1 MSLTGIFLISF
12 LVIHCYVNAQVFWN
26 DKGEAFNK
34 AAHFMGSNILIRT
47 AEIGLFALLL
57 LHIIQGLA
65 LYFSNRAKR
74 SSRYAVNA
82 RNQTSK
88 WYSRS
93 MALLGTLLLLFLI
106 MHLAHFWVP
115 SRITGLE
122 AVMIDGKEYHNLY
135 GEMAQVFTGNLFVV
149 LLYIA
154 GCIALAWHLMHGF
167 YSSLQTLGL
176 ATHRYKLAIHV
187 IGVAF
192 SIIVPLIFI
201 LMPLAF
207 YLEWIS

>member
-12 LVIHCYVNAQVFWN
+12 LVIHCYVNAQIFWN
-26 DKGEAFNK
+26 DGGIAFNK
-34 AAHFMGSNILIRT
+34 AAHFMGSNFLIRT
-47 AEIGLFALLL
+47 AEIGLFAMLI
-57 LHIIQGLA
+57 LHIVQGLA
-65 LYFSNRAKR
+65 LYFRNRSKR
-74 SSRYAVNA
+74 SVGYAVNA

-115 SRITGLE
+115 SRITGL
-122 AVMIDGKEYHNLY
+122 APVMIDGKEYHNLY
-135 GEMAQVFTGNLFVV
+135 AEMVHVFQGNLLVV
-149 LLYIA
+149 LLYTA
-154 GCIALAWHLMHGF
+154 GCIALGWHLLHGF

-176 ATHRYKLAIHV
+176 ATHRYKYFIKAA
-187 IGVAF
+187 GAAF

-207 YLEWIS
+207 YLGWIS